1 MAGVFGQVDKVTK
14 YPEIELEV
22 RDGITYNLCKGG
34 NINIHASLIPEYT
47 WDCLDI
53 PVGSGDVDGYS
64 ILVYWGDGY
73 NGFIVEDYCTNLQG
87 YWLGGNVNHTYD
99 YPGIY
104 NIVVICTYP
113 DAPGDYNYIDSTIY
127 SATVIVTDCSTP
139 ATTTTTSSTTS
150 STTPPTT
157 SSTTPPTTS
166 PPNLC
171 PMPDVPE
178 TPAFPPPYSLPTTQT
193 SNPLDINN
201 VSVVAINPLVDKI
214 ITTTTTTTTSTTTS
228 TTIAPTSTTINIAP
242 CKTGCKSLNF

>member
-22 RDGITYNLCKGG
+22 KDGITYNLCKGD
-34 NINIHASLIPEYT
+34 NINIHASLIQEYT

-53 PVGSGDVDGYS
+53 MPGSSDVDEYS
-64 ILVYWGDGY
+64 IRVYWDDTGVGTIIDNYCSVLHGNWVGGD
-73 NGFIVEDYCTNLQG
+73 
-87 YWLGGNVNHTYD
+87 VNHTFD

-113 DAPGDYNYIDSTIY
+113 DAPGDYKYIDSTIY

-139 ATTTTTSSTTS
+139 ATTTTTTTTSSTTS
-150 STTPPTT
+150 SPTPPTT
-157 SSTTPPTTS
+157 L

-228 TTIAPTSTTINIAP
+228 TTIHPTSTTINIAP